1 MTLSSIK
8 RPILI
13 FINVMQVHQL
23 KGSPY
28 EMTGYPFK
36 ITEKQSRA
44 GQLSNQLNF
53 SHTDMFDN
61 FIPSN
66 RLPLSTQVQQII
78 ELNQG

>member
-1 MTLSSIK
+1 
-8 RPILI
+8 
-13 FINVMQVHQL
+13 MQIHQP
-23 KGSPY
+23 KDSPC

-36 ITEKQSRA
+36 ITEKQSSA

-66 RLPLSTQVQQII
+66 RLPPSTQVQQII
-78 ELNQG
+78 ELDQG